1 MTPKPKP
8 QPEIR
13 MITRLVP
20 PSGNLV
26 QGQSELA
33 INPKLAQAAEE
44 LIKAS
49 RNHYSP
55 AEGVGELRAAV
66 AEKIARFNNIK
77 VDPKA
82 TPLELLITLGATGA
96 LIAIA
101 HTHLQNSSALVFEP
115 YYPYHRRILDE
126 LGGHSN
132 VLPLHGGNLELDVD
146 ELRARCRDWKN
157 QEQVPW
163 RGI

>member
-13 MITRLVP
+13 TITRLVP

-33 INPKLAQAAEE
+33 INPKLAQAASD
-44 LIKAS
+44 LITAS

-55 AEGVGELRAAV
+55 AEGVSELRDAV
-66 AEKIARFNNIK
+66 ARKIARFNNIQ

-82 TPLELLITLGATGA
+82 TPLQLLITPGATAA

-101 HTHLQNSSALVFEP
+101 HTHLKDSSALVFEP
-115 YYPYHRRILDE
+115 YYPYHRRILSE
-126 LGGHSN
+126 LGGRTN
-132 VLPLHGGNLELDVD
+132 VLPLRGEKLELDV
-146 ELRARCRDWKN
+146 
-157 QEQVPW
+157 
-163 RGI
+163 

>member
-1 MTPKPKP
+1 MTPKPKA

-13 MITRLVP
+13 TITRLVP

-33 INPKLAQAAEE
+33 ISPTLAQAAEE

-55 AEGVGELRAAV
+55 AEGVGELRDAV
-66 AEKIARFNNIK
+66 AKKIARFNNIQ

-82 TPLELLITLGATGA
+82 TPLELLITPGATGA

-101 HTHLQNSSALVFEP
+101 HTHLKNSSALVFEP
-115 YYPYHRRILDE
+115 YYPYHR
-126 LGGHSN
+126 
-132 VLPLHGGNLELDVD
+132 
-146 ELRARCRDWKN
+146 
-157 QEQVPW
+157 
-163 RGI
+163 